1 MPFEQL
7 LVAFAT
13 YCTVVATLLLLVG
26 AETQTPAWAKLV
38 KHTNAQKYRR
48 INCINLLQLLLRS
61 DAGLLKTHAT
71 RE

>member
-1 MPFEQL
+1 
-7 LVAFAT
+7 
-13 YCTVVATLLLLVG
+13 VG

-48 INCINLLQLLLRS
+48 ISCINLLQLLLRS
-61 DAGLLKTHAT
+61 DAGLLQTHAT